1 MFRTVIACGFWVAF
15 TTGGTPVV
23 PFAGE
28 TPATPIKGKMPVLV
42 APPRRRRS
50 QLGRDKRG
58 PSRGGSPHR
67 VKRRERRFP
76 EGRDKRGPS
85 RGGGRGTTALP
96 GEADVLCA
104 VRHIF

>member
-1 MFRTVIACGFWVAF
+1 M
-15 TTGGTPVV
+15 PV
-23 PFAGE
+23 AGE
-28 TPATPIKGKMPVLV
+28 TPATPITGKMPMGTV
-42 APPRRRRS
+42 APPRWRRS

-58 PSRGGSPHR
+58 PSRGGSLHR

-85 RGGGRGTTALP
+85 RDGGRGATALP

-104 VRHIF
+104 VRHIFEVK